1 MLHSLFPRMSRQPS
15 MCAAACTNSWIYII
29 IDSVCSNNWML
40 HWSNNV
46 TPISAYSASTGHPEL
61 CRTSQCTWTSVIF
74 EKSPKTQK
82 HAKNAKNAACNTFF
96 EKSQKT
102 QKCQN
107 LISRSFAE
115 FRGVSRG
122 PPRTPKTPKNRSH
135 AVRGV
140 SRSFAEF
147 RGVSR
152 GGLCAIIDI
161 FEKMVDFCEKRCKI
175 ENLHVFGMF
184 WCFSA

>member
-1 MLHSLFPRMSRQPS
+1 MGKASHVALPFPPHESATFHVCCCLHQLLNLHHHWFCMLKQLDAPLVEQ
-15 MCAAACTNSWIYII
+15 CYTNSSIFR
-29 IDSVCSNNWML
+29 VN
-40 HWSNNV
+40 
-46 TPISAYSASTGHPEL
+46 TPSWALQNFAMYVNFCCFRKIP
-61 CRTSQCTWTSVIF
+61 
-74 EKSPKTQK
+74 
-82 HAKNAKNAACNTFF
+82 KNAKTREKRKKRCVQHFFRKIPKNTKMSKF
-96 EKSQKT
+96 
-102 QKCQN
+102 N
-107 LISRSFAE
+107 FAE

-161 FEKMVDFCEKRCKI
+161 FEKMVER
-175 ENLHVFGMF
+175 LWTTV
-184 WCFSA
+184 